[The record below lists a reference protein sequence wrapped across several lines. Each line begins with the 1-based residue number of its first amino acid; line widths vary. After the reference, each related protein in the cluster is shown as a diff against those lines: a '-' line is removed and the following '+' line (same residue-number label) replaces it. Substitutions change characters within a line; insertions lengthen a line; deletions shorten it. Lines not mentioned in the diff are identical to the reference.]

1 MQEKIKMLIILLI
14 GILVG
19 PIVLFGVLSI
29 AEIYTAEEALK
40 YIINTVMVAGGIS
53 AVMIVLLLLVTKKDE

>member
-1 MQEKIKMLIILLI
+1 MQEKLKMFIILLI

-29 AEIYTAEEALK
+29 AEVYTAEEALS

-53 AVMIVLLLLVTKKDE
+53 ALMIIILLFVSKKDN